1 MGEKV
6 RLYLIIMLFWFAQYV
21 YIPYQ
26 TPYLTACQ
34 VSSGFIGI
42 VVGAYGMTQMLMRI
56 PAGLTADRSGD
67 HRKFL
72 IAGQL
77 SVIAANILRFFFPG
91 GMGFLVA
98 NLFSGLSSA
107 MWISYML
114 LLIHTFPPQEK
125 GKATSQAILF
135 NNAGVLAG
143 FLWGTVFYDRFGMG
157 MLVASAA
164 VAALIGLVLAL
175 GVRRETKN
183 EDKAVPRVGQL
194 LAACKN
200 RRLIFFALLAL
211 VQQGVQM
218 STTMSFTTQI
228 LKDLGADSAF
238 IGLSSVFYM
247 GCAVLFSRMASGGL
261 ALKLG
266 AKRIIPAV
274 FALVGV
280 YCLAVPGVNHI
291 HAIFALQ
298 LLPGLSSAFLT
309 SYLTSEALKEIPR
322 EAEST
327 AMGFFQAVYAIG
339 MTTFPT
345 LTGALAGSISP
356 MAAYAVLAAL
366 SMAAGAAAAVW
377 FFGRRKRA

>member
-1 MGEKV
+1 MTQKI
-6 RLYLIIMLFWFAQYV
+6 RLYLIIILFWFSQYV

-34 VSSGFIGI
+34 VSGSFIG
-42 VVGAYGMTQMLMRI
+42 VVIGAYGMTQMLMRI

-67 HRKFL
+67 HRKLL
-72 IAGQL
+72 IAGQI
-77 SVIAANILRFFFPG
+77 SVILANILRWIFPG
-91 GMGFLVA
+91 GMGFLAA

-114 LLIHTFPPQEK
+114 LLIHAFPAEEK

-143 FLWGTVFYDRFGMG
+143 FLWGTVFYDRFGMN
-157 MLVASAA
+157 MLVISAAAAA
-164 VAALIGLVLAL
+164 VAGLVLAL
-175 GVRRETKN
+175 GVREEHPQKKT
-183 EDKAVPRVGQL
+183 APPPVGRL
-194 LAACKN
+194 LLACKN
-200 RRLIFFALLAL
+200 KRLIFFALLAL

-228 LKDLGADSAF
+228 LKDLGAGSAF

-247 GCAVLFSRMASGGL
+247 ACAVVFSRMASGSF

-266 AKRIIPAV
+266 VKRIIPAV
-274 FALVGV
+274 FLLVGV
-280 YCLAVPGVNHI
+280 YCLAVPQVNSI
-291 HAIFALQ
+291 HVIFALQ

-309 SYLTSEALKEIPR
+309 SYMTSEAVLEIPR

-339 MTTFPT
+339 MTAFPT
-345 LTGALAGSISP
+345 LTGALADSLGVT
-356 MAAYAVLAAL
+356 AAYGALAAL
-366 SMAAGAAAAVW
+366 AVAAGVAALVW
-377 FFGRRKRA
+377 YGRERTK